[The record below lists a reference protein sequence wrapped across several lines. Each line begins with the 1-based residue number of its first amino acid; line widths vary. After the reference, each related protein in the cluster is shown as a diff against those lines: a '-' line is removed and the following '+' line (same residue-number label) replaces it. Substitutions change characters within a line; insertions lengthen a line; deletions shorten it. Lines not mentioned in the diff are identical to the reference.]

1 MIGQLNIPPG
11 AKEAAIE
18 TTEEMRVAA
27 KEVLAQGREVFHSF
41 YSQVSCTDLSAIQ
54 QAANCAPLKAGGGS
68 HPHQDDIALDWR
80 ADPFVSMS
88 DLTLVVYDG
97 TRNGGKEYHVHTLLL
112 AYGGRKSGFV
122 AEQIK
127 CQQNKSTPNKKKNNN
142 QQNQYHHQYHHRDN
156 NTILR
161 QNSSISDG
169 SNNSDDNS
177 NSNPKSEYRVEIY
190 VPSLAAQT
198 MPLFLDYIYGIA
210 TLKPTT
216 STAPPLRYLSNRFDV
231 RELHREISLRF
242 IPRDLELNTAPR
254 YCMLADELK
263 DFEMRDGAIR
273 IMAERFERMN
283 NLKLLRGMSPKLMRS
298 LVQCERL
305 ECGSEMLSEKVAM
318 YLRMRDDRDEVV
330 GRDRSEENEVVVPLT
345 DEDYYWLTHCA
356 HMPKISPKE
365 ALFYLNY
372 GTRYPQVMNEIG
384 SGSLKSRCLAACSDT
399 HVLDE
404 LTNHLENNNGN
415 TINATATAH
424 RDNPTMVE
432 LYDNLEPKMKI
443 QLLESSLVG
452 ARKSMADKERECGSR
467 NERDRDVELSDR
479 MMYERNGKKEG
490 SSKVVVLGCGVASAN
505 GLYLQRGGGNKN
517 NNHISGNKS
526 DPGQYS
532 NNGSSSNPRTTTTN
546 NNNNIVTYEKEA
558 VWNRRH
564 VTFLLYPATSGKYY
578 TQYKLAVV
586 IRQQQQ
592 QQQQGNTNNGNKNP
606 TSSSSRRRVL
616 YNSPT
621 VMGTNNGNVIP
632 ESAWEVEEFGDSD
645 DSDDDDDD
653 ATEKG
658 GGLHPPPQ
666 FVGRVDVPGATTT
679 TSTRNGNLKRSA

>member
-11 AKEAAIE
+11 AKEAALE

-54 QAANCAPLKAGGGS
+54 ASANCAPLKAGGGAH
-68 HPHQDDIALDWR
+68 HPPGSRDGEGAITLDWR

-97 TRNGGKEYHVHTLLL
+97 TRNGGAEYHVHTLLL

-142 QQNQYHHQYHHRDN
+142 QYHHHHDN

-161 QNSSISDG
+161 QNSSNSDE
-169 SNNSDDNS
+169 SNNN
-177 NSNPKSEYRVEIY
+177 NINLKSEYRVEIY
-190 VPSLAAQT
+190 VPSLAART
-198 MPLFLDYIYGIA
+198 MPLFLDYIYGI
-210 TLKPTT
+210 TQLKPTT

-254 YCMLADELK
+254 YCTLADELK

-283 NLKLLRGMSPKLMRS
+283 NVGLLRGMSPKLMRS

-305 ECGSEMLSEKVAM
+305 VCGSEMLSEKVAM
-318 YLRMRDDRDEVV
+318 YLRMRDDDELV
-330 GRDRSEENEVVVPLT
+330 GDDHHHHDEREEENQVVVPLT

-365 ALFYLNY
+365 ALFYFNY

-384 SGSLKSRCLAACSDT
+384 SGSLKSRCLAACSDI
-399 HVLDE
+399 HALDE
-404 LTNHLENNNGN
+404 LTTHLENNNN
-415 TINATATAH
+415 TITTTT
-424 RDNPTMVE
+424 TMME

-452 ARKSMADKERECGSR
+452 ARKLMVDKERQSGIR

-479 MMYERNGKKEG
+479 MMYERNNCKKE
-490 SSKVVVLGCGVASAN
+490 SLSKVVVLGCGVASAN
-505 GLYLQRGGGNKN
+505 GLYLCRGGSN
-517 NNHISGNKS
+517 NNNNSNNIISGNKS

-532 NNGSSSNPRTTTTN
+532 NGSHRRTADNDN
-546 NNNNIVTYEKEA
+546 NVVTYEKEA
-558 VWNRRH
+558 VWNQQH
-564 VTFLLYPATSGKYY
+564 VTFLLYPTTSGKYY

-586 IRQQQQ
+586 VRRQQRQQ
-592 QQQQGNTNNGNKNP
+592 SNTSNGNNNNNP
-606 TSSSSRRRVL
+606 TSSSRRRVL

-621 VMGTNNGNVIP
+621 VMATNSGNVIP
-632 ESAWEVEEFGDSD
+632 ELAWEVEEDGGS

-653 ATEKG
+653 DE
-658 GGLHPPPQ
+658 
-666 FVGRVDVPGATTT
+666 
-679 TSTRNGNLKRSA
+679 